1 MIRVLFVCLGNICR
15 SPTAQ
20 GVFESLIAAEG
31 LEDVI
36 GADSAGTG
44 TYHLGQPPDDR
55 AAAAAALRGIDLSR
69 YRARQVTIED
79 FHDFHL
85 VLAMDRS
92 NHDALSRIVPA
103 GKEDRLRMFLDFAP
117 GLGIDEVPDPYY
129 GGEGG
134 FEEMLDIIEAGGR
147 GVLAHIRTQYAGSLT
162 PPSARKPQS

>member
-31 LEDVI
+31 LGNAI

-44 TYHLGQPPDDR
+44 AYHLGQPPDHR
-55 AAAAAALRGIDLSR
+55 ATAAAALRGIDLSN
-69 YRARQVTIED
+69 YRARQVMGQD

-92 NHDALSRIVPA
+92 NQVAMTGIVPK
-103 GKEDRLRMFLDFAP
+103 GREDRLGMFLDFAP
-117 GLGIDEVPDPYY
+117 ELAIDEVPDPYY
-129 GGEGG
+129 GGGGG
-134 FEEMLDIIEAGGR
+134 FERVLDIIEAGSR
-147 GVLAHIRTQYAGSLT
+147 GLLSQIRTQYAGSLIA
-162 PPSARKPQS
+162 PPSP